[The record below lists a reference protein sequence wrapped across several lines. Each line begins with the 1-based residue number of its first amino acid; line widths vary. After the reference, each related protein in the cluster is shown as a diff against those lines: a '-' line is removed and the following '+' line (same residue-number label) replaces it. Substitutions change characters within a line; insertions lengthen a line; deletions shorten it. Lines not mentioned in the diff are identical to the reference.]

1 MDAGSTP
8 AVSTILYKSVKS
20 AKKPIGE
27 KMARTKKPKVVTG
40 NNVTLHY
47 KGSFADGE
55 TFDSSYE
62 RGQPISTIIGS
73 GQLLG
78 GFESALIGMKEGQTK
93 TVNLPAEDA
102 YGQPNPQ
109 AFTTVERT
117 AFPTSYDFIV
127 GQQVQGTRED
137 GSPLIARIAAFS
149 EEVVTLDMNH
159 PLAGKDLNFE
169 IELVGIGEA
178 VTEVAEEETAD

>member
-1 MDAGSTP
+1 
-8 AVSTILYKSVKS
+8 
-20 AKKPIGE
+20 
-27 KMARTKKPKVVTG
+27 MARTKKPKVVTG

-62 RGQPISTIIGS
+62 RGQPIKTIIGS

-78 GFESALIGMKEGQTK
+78 GFETALIGMKEGQTK
-93 TVNLPAEDA
+93 TINLTADDA

-117 AFPTSYDFIV
+117 AFPTAYEFEI

-137 GSPLIARIAAFS
+137 GSPLLARIAAFS

-169 IELVGIGEA
+169 IELVEIGEP
-178 VTEVAEEETAD
+178 VVEVNEDETAD

>member
-1 MDAGSTP
+1 
-8 AVSTILYKSVKS
+8 
-20 AKKPIGE
+20 
-27 KMARTKKPKVVTG
+27 MARTKKPKVVTG

-62 RGQPISTIIGS
+62 RGQPIKTIIGS

-78 GFESALIGMKEGQTK
+78 GFETALIGMKEGQTK
-93 TVNLPAEDA
+93 TINLTADDA

-117 AFPTSYDFIV
+117 AFPTAYEFEI
-127 GQQVQGTRED
+127 GQQV
-137 GSPLIARIAAFS
+137 
-149 EEVVTLDMNH
+149 H

-169 IELVGIGEA
+169 IELVEIGEP
-178 VTEVAEEETAD
+178 VVEVNEDETAD